1 MAGID
6 FMPPWVGEGG
16 GEPGRN
22 KNASSK
28 KQDAMECYG
37 LPLIGQKRPMNG
49 AQFHLLWVGNA
60 GGGLKKAMDG
70 APGYRQFDSPSPVPK
85 GEGPGA
91 PSTWS

>member
-1 MAGID
+1 MAGGVAGID

-28 KQDAMECYG
+28 TQDAMECYG

-49 AQFHLLWVGNA
+49 AQLRLLRVSEA
-60 GGGLKKAMDG
+60 GGRLTRSHGLITAFG
-70 APGYRQFDSPSPVPK
+70 VTQELTR
-85 GEGPGA
+85 
-91 PSTWS
+91 